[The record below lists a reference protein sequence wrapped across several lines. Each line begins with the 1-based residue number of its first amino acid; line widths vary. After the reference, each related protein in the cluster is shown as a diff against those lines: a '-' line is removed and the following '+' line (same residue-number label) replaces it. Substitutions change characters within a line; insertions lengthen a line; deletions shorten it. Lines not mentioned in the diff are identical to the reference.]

1 MKRSKRIFIL
11 LGVFVVACIATFAVL
26 RHEEH
31 KEKIKNS
38 DEIILQ
44 IPTDSVK
51 TLFWKNETTELSFHK
66 SDKWLYDED
75 EAFPVDE
82 EKINEFLKQFEE
94 FGAAF
99 IIEEVEDL
107 GQYGLDDPIC
117 TIKIATEEKS
127 YEILLGD
134 FSTMDSQRYV
144 SIGDGN
150 VYLVKNDPYDNFDA
164 ELKDVIDHDETPKF
178 DTVSE
183 IQFEG
188 TENYKVV
195 YEEESPNTYCDD
207 DIYFTERDGKTVPL
221 DTNRVKSY
229 LRNITNLD
237 LTDYVTYNVS
247 DEELKTYGLDNP
259 ELTVVVYYT
268 VKNDDDK
275 ETEETFV
282 LNVSRDPEEKKKA
295 EEKAKK
301 ETENKDESEES
312 TKEEQIT
319 AYVRVGESQKVYK
332 ITSDDYKDLMAA
344 SYDSLRHLEVL
355 SADFDDINQIDITLE
370 DTQYTIT
377 TKKKDDEI
385 TYYYNGEELKIDD
398 VKNAIGKLNADSF
411 TDEQPTKKLEIALA
425 VHLDNKNFPQV
436 KIELYRYNGTHC
448 LAVVDGEPVSLVKR
462 SNVVDLMEAIYA
474 FVLN

>member
-1 MKRSKRIFIL
+1 M
-11 LGVFVVACIATFAVL
+11 
-26 RHEEH
+26 
-31 KEKIKNS
+31 
-38 DEIILQ
+38 
-44 IPTDSVK
+44 
-51 TLFWKNETTELSFHK
+51 
-66 SDKWLYDED
+66 
-75 EAFPVDE
+75 
-82 EKINEFLKQFEE
+82 
-94 FGAAF
+94 
-99 IIEEVEDL
+99 
-107 GQYGLDDPIC
+107 
-117 TIKIATEEKS
+117 
-127 YEILLGD
+127 
-134 FSTMDSQRYV
+134 
-144 SIGDGN
+144 
-150 VYLVKNDPYDNFDA
+150 
-164 ELKDVIDHDETPKF
+164 
-178 DTVSE
+178 
-183 IQFEG
+183 
-188 TENYKVV
+188 
-195 YEEESPNTYCDD
+195 
-207 DIYFTERDGKTVPL
+207 
-221 DTNRVKSY
+221 
-229 LRNITNLD
+229 
-237 LTDYVTYNVS
+237 
-247 DEELKTYGLDNP
+247 
-259 ELTVVVYYT
+259 YYT
-268 VKNDDDK
+268 VKKDDDK

-301 ETENKDESEES
+301 ETENKDENEES

-462 SNVVDLMEAIYA
+462 SNVVDLMEVIYA